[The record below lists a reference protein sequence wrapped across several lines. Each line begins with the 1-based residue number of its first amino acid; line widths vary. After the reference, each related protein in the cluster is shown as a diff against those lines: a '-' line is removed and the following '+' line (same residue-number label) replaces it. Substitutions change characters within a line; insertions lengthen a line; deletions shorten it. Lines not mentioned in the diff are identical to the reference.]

1 MAAELTALK
10 MYWASSLTGMHD
22 LAMRQVIDG
31 ADALISIGSNP
42 TKVQVSH
49 QASDTTKSV
58 RVLVNKKDTFQAKPA
73 RAAE

>member
-49 QASDTTKSV
+49 QALDTTESASV
-58 RVLVNKKDTFQAKPA
+58 PFGRKGMLEAKPA
-73 RAAE
+73 DAAE

>member
-49 QASDTTKSV
+49 QASDTTESV

-73 RAAE
+73 HAAE

>member
-31 ADALISIGSNP
+31 ADALVSIGSSP
-42 TKVQVSH
+42 TKVQVSCKDL
-49 QASDTTKSV
+49 DTTKPF
-58 RVLVNKKDTFQAKPA
+58 RVPVDKKDIDSGKDCPCC
-73 RAAE
+73 

>member
-31 ADALISIGSNP
+31 ADALVSIGSNP
-42 TKVQVSH
+42 TKVQVRH
-49 QASDTTKSV
+49 QASDTTESV
-58 RVLVNKKDTFQAKPA
+58 RVAVDKKDTDHTEPA
-73 RAAE
+73 HAAE

>member
-31 ADALISIGSNP
+31 ADALVSIGSNP
-42 TKVQVSH
+42 TRVQVSH
-49 QASDTTKSV
+49 QASDTTESV
-58 RVLVNKKDTFQAKPA
+58 RVPLGKKDTDDTKPA
-73 RAAE
+73 HAAE

>member
-49 QASDTTKSV
+49 KDLGTTESAEVPFDRKGTV
-58 RVLVNKKDTFQAKPA
+58 QAKPA
-73 RAAE
+73 HAAE